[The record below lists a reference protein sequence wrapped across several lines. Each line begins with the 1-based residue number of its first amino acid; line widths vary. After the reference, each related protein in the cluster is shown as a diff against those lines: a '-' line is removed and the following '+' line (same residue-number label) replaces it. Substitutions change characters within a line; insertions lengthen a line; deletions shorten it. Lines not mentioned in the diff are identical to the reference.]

1 MNQVQ
6 QLTNGAVMTN
16 SVMNSMSHPM
26 DSTRIMLDIMELS
39 RQGESAKD
47 PESPYYLNGVISKKL
62 LKDLLAALH
71 LRDRSIVN
79 HSRRVAQL
87 AVGMAQHL
95 QWDEQNVH
103 MIEVVSLL
111 HDIGKIGIPDSIL
124 HKPGVFSPDEIELMM
139 LHTSIGLNVLQAGRT
154 DTTVLQIINQGQALC
169 NGTAEGSADFGREYH
184 LGARILAVAD
194 AYDSLTNEQ
203 TYRDAIPH
211 KEAIETLL
219 NSDDGQ
225 FDRNLV
231 NALNRWIEE
240 EGLSFFQTA
249 DIEQPVSQFAPTQKA
264 DFIAASQLCNVFS
277 YMYILESLYDG
288 FYLLDPDLK
297 FLVWNRGAER
307 LFKKPAD
314 EMLGN
319 NWSTRLMPYADQF
332 TNKIPEE
339 DCPVTQVLAT
349 GRPMVE
355 NVKVE
360 VEEANWVDIELQSI
374 PLRDQQGSLLGVAEI
389 FSDRSRNKRNTGQYK
404 KLRMQ
409 ASRDSLTKLSNRGE
423 MENRLAVLLSKYN
436 KDPETHPLSV
446 IFLDV
451 DHFKSINDTYGHGV
465 GDEVL
470 VSVARLMEQETYSG
484 EIVARYGG
492 EEFVVLCPETTLD
505 QAENRAERIRQA
517 LQKAKVSKTAG
528 LHVTASFG
536 ISTAEY
542 GDSMSSLLKRADQAV
557 YMSKEGG
564 RNRTT
569 TLTNDELLR
578 ANEIK
583 EQEELVLDA
592 FEFKGTFDAVIEAD
606 MVVYKLGGFV
616 DDNEARLLKVD
627 PNRIVMR
634 LGYRG
639 ILPFWGSSPDSQP
652 VQMIIEFGTPKR
664 SAKRGVAKQV
674 PITVNITP
682 IGWPRRS
689 RKFQARAKEAFKG
702 LRSYF
707 VADQH
712 S

>member
-1 MNQVQ
+1 MHQVQ
-6 QLTNGAVMTN
+6 PFSSANVMTN
-16 SVMNSMSHPM
+16 PVAHSMSHPM

-39 RQGESAKD
+39 RMGEAAQNPD
-47 PESPYYLNGVISKKL
+47 NPNYLNGIISKKL
-62 LKDLLAALH
+62 LRDLLAALH
-71 LRDRSIVN
+71 IRDQGIVN

-87 AVGMAQHL
+87 SVGMAQHL
-95 QWDEQNVH
+95 GWDEHNIH

-154 DTTVLQIINQGQALC
+154 DGLVLQIIHQGQALC

-211 KEAIETLL
+211 KEAIDTLM
-219 NSDDGQ
+219 NSDEGQ
-225 FDRNLV
+225 FDTNLV
-231 NALNRWIEE
+231 GALNRWIEE
-240 EGLSFFQTA
+240 EGLSFFHTA
-249 DIEQPVSQFAPTQKA
+249 DIDQPVSQFAPTQKA

-307 LFKKPAD
+307 LFKKSATD
-314 EMLGN
+314 MLGQA
-319 NWSTRLMPYADQF
+319 WSSHMMPYTDQF
-332 TNKIPEE
+332 TNRIPEH
-339 DCPVTQVLAT
+339 DCPVNQVLAT

-355 NVKVE
+355 NVKIQP
-360 VEEANWVDIELQSI
+360 EENNWVDLELQSM
-374 PLRDQQGSLLGVAEI
+374 PLRDQQGLLLGIAEI
-389 FSDRSRNKRNTGQYK
+389 FSDRSRNKRDTGQYK
-404 KLRMQ
+404 KLRIQ
-409 ASRDSLTKLSNRGE
+409 ASRDALTKLSNRGE
-423 MENRLAVLLSKYN
+423 MENRLAVLLSKFN
-436 KDPETHPLSV
+436 KDPETHPLSA

-470 VSVARLMEQETYSG
+470 VGVARLMEQETYSG
-484 EIVARYGG
+484 EVVARYGG
-492 EEFVVLCPETTLD
+492 EEFVVLCPETTLE
-505 QAENRAERIRQA
+505 QAESRAERIRQA
-517 LQKAKVSKTAG
+517 LQKAKVSKTEG

-536 ISTAEY
+536 VASAEY
-542 GDSMSSLLKRADQAV
+542 GDSMASLIKRADKAV

-569 TLTNDELLR
+569 KLTNDELLR
-578 ANEIK
+578 ANEIQQ
-583 EQEELVLDA
+583 QENLITDG
-592 FEFKGTFDAVIEAD
+592 FEFEGKFDAVIEAD

-616 DDNEARLLKVD
+616 DDNEARLMKVE
-627 PNRIVMR
+627 PNRIVLRM
-634 LGYRG
+634 GYRG
-639 ILPFWGSSPDSQP
+639 ILPFWGSTEDAQP
-652 VQMIIEFGTPKR
+652 VQMTIEFGTPHR
-664 SAKRGVAKQV
+664 SSKRGASKQV
-674 PITVNITP
+674 PITIKVIP

-689 RKFQARAKEAFKG
+689 RRFQLRAKNAFKAI
-702 LRSYF
+702 RSYF
-707 VADQH
+707 AAE
-712 S
+712 